1 MADSYLQEKCE
12 YVAITNQILYNIVVT
27 LHHVSYSYNNYY
39 SMQIWLQADACR
51 YRLLSQRNAR

>member
-51 YRLLSQRNAR
+51 YRLLS